1 MEKIEMNNKP
11 TEKCAFCNRDQLV
24 DLTKEITFH
33 QYTDRGYVTCRVV
46 VPMKICDHCGAQNWD
61 DRADAIMD
69 EAVRQA
75 YDKLR

>member
-1 MEKIEMNNKP
+1 MNNKP
-11 TEKCAFCNRDQLV
+11 AEKCAFCNRDQLV
-24 DLTKEITFH
+24 DHTKEITFH

-46 VPMKICDHCGAQNWD
+46 VPMKICGHCGAQNWD

-75 YDKLR
+75 YHKLR